1 MTTALGLLAVLL
13 LTAATGYFV
22 AQEFA
27 FVAAD
32 RGVLREQADAGDA
45 AARRAL
51 EVTGRL
57 SFMLSGAQL
66 GITVTALLVGFIAE
80 PAIATV
86 IRPGLEAVGLPA
98 GAVPGV
104 AIALAVAVATI
115 VQMVLGELAPKNLG
129 IARPEP
135 VAKFLARSTLVYL
148 KVAGP
153 VIRLFDS
160 AATGLL
166 RRVGVEPVEE
176 VEHGA
181 SPEELSRIIAESG
194 ATGDLPPRLSELL
207 ERALEF
213 GDRTAEDVMVPRP
226 RVVLLRDDRPI
237 SDLIDAVREHGHSR
251 YPVLCRRTG
260 EYAEDIVGV
269 TGVRE
274 LLRSDL
280 TGDEPLE
287 LITRPALL
295 VPDSLPLP
303 AVLERMRAAGDDLAC
318 VIDEYGGLAGV
329 VTVEDLA
336 EELVGE
342 LVDENDPEPAGVVAG
357 GDGTWDVP
365 GTLRLDE
372 VERATGLS
380 LPESDGYDTIAGL
393 VLSVLGRMAEPGDAV
408 PVTLTMEGDPL
419 EADGPDE
426 AEAVLT
432 VLSVHRRVPEWVRL
446 APAGSAATALSGP
459 APAGAETA
467 GTETTRTETAGR
479 TAGRG
484 APGRVALAEDSTGD
498 SPESSRRDSHEDSGR
513 RSGETPGGASGETP
527 GETSGETSGERS
539 MARSGR
545 VSGR

>member
-1 MTTALGLLAVLL
+1 MNTALGLLAVLL
-13 LTAATGYFV
+13 LTLATGYFV

-45 AARRAL
+45 AAVRVL

-66 GITVTALLVGFIAE
+66 GITVTALLVGFISE

-86 IRPGLEAVGLPA
+86 IRPLLESA
-98 GAVPGV
+98 GVPGAAVPGIAV
-104 AIALAVAVATI
+104 ALAVAIATVI
-115 VQMVLGELAPKNLG
+115 QMVLGELAPKNLG

-135 VAKFLARSTLVYL
+135 VAKFLSRSTILYL

-153 VIRLFDS
+153 IIRLFDS

-181 SPEELSRIIAESG
+181 SPEELSRIISDS
-194 ATGDLPPRLSELL
+194 ATAGDLPPRLSELL

-226 RVVLLRDDRPI
+226 RVVLLRAERPI
-237 SDLIDAVREHGHSR
+237 SDLLGAIRQHGHSR
-251 YPVLCRRTG
+251 YPVLCDDNG
-260 EYAEDIVGV
+260 EDVVGV

-274 LLRSDL
+274 LLRSGL
-280 TGDEPLE
+280 TDGPLE
-287 LITRPALL
+287 QITRPALL

-303 AVLERMRAAGDDLAC
+303 VVLERMRAAHDDLAC

-329 VTVEDLA
+329 VTIEDLA

-342 LVDENDPEPAGVVAG
+342 LIDENDPEPAGVVAN
-357 GDGTWDVP
+357 GDGTWDLP

-372 VERATGLS
+372 VERATKLS
-380 LPESDGYDTIAGL
+380 LPESDDYDTVAGL
-393 VLSVLGRMAEPGDAV
+393 VLATLGRMAEPDDRV
-408 PVTLTMEGDPL
+408 TVTLTLETDPL
-419 EADGPDE
+419 ENDGEDKAD
-426 AEAVLT
+426 AVLT

-446 APAGSAATALSGP
+446 ALP
-459 APAGAETA
+459 
-467 GTETTRTETAGR
+467 
-479 TAGRG
+479 
-484 APGRVALAEDSTGD
+484 STGQE
-498 SPESSRRDSHEDSGR
+498 SPDEENESAM
-513 RSGETPGGASGETP
+513 T
-527 GETSGETSGERS
+527 
-539 MARSGR
+539 ARSVVNGR
-545 VSGR
+545 